1 MRRVPFI
8 PQMEMSEC
16 GAASL
21 AMLLAYHGHH
31 ASLPE
36 VRLACG
42 VSRDGASALG
52 IVRAARSYGLVAEG
66 VTLEMD
72 GMKDLP
78 LPAILHWGFRHFVV
92 LERLLPG
99 KMVLVDPS
107 LGRRTVDRDEVEKSF
122 TGVAIVAVPGEDFT
136 ERAEVRPSFRRYRG
150 LFQKSLPTMAQLLGA
165 SIMLQIVGLVFPVS
179 TQLLLDRV
187 ILPHQEAW
195 LWGLAAGLGCAVVA
209 NAVLTILRSWVVQ
222 SFDYATD
229 LGLLRG
235 FVEHLLRLPLSFFLQ
250 RSAGDLF
257 QRAESNTVLSDLFTT
272 RSIAAVLDVFLVIGY
287 AALMLLYSL
296 LLGGILIAL
305 GLIRVAV
312 LVALRTRNRQ
322 VMSTELTAAGRESAA
337 LLEALATFETTKA
350 LGIQGHVMR
359 RWFDRM
365 AARMNANVERRTL
378 EIASSQVM
386 SVLAGIAVAVVLWA
400 GGAAVLAD
408 RMTIG
413 VFAAF
418 LTLQSLF
425 MTPLETLLGAATQLQ
440 YMSSHLRRLDDVFD
454 SHVEVA
460 GAIDPGRIAGGI
472 ELEDVGFGY
481 VAGAAPIVSGITLR
495 IAPGE
500 KIALVGPSGA
510 GKSTLARLLLGLHVP
525 TTGRIRFDEI
535 DLKEIDLPRLRR
547 QAGVVLQETTFFN
560 DSVRANLS
568 LNDPDLPPERLR
580 EAAAIACIDNVI
592 DALPDGYE
600 TLMGA
605 DGNIF
610 SGGERQRLAI
620 ARALA
625 HDPAIL
631 LLDEATRALD
641 LETEARLHANLA
653 ARRCTRILI
662 SHRLATVEDADRIV
676 VMHGGRIVQIGTFDE
691 LSARDGVFREL
702 VLSAEHAYA

>member
-1 MRRVPFI
+1 
-8 PQMEMSEC
+8 
-16 GAASL
+16 
-21 AMLLAYHGHH
+21 
-31 ASLPE
+31 
-36 VRLACG
+36 
-42 VSRDGASALG
+42 
-52 IVRAARSYGLVAEG
+52 
-66 VTLEMD
+66 
-72 GMKDLP
+72 
-78 LPAILHWGFRHFVV
+78 
-92 LERLLPG
+92 
-99 KMVLVDPS
+99 
-107 LGRRTVDRDEVEKSF
+107 
-122 TGVAIVAVPGEDFT
+122 
-136 ERAEVRPSFRRYRG
+136 
-150 LFQKSLPTMAQLLGA
+150 
-165 SIMLQIVGLVFPVS
+165 
-179 TQLLLDRV
+179 
-187 ILPHQEAW
+187 
-195 LWGLAAGLGCAVVA
+195 
-209 NAVLTILRSWVVQ
+209 
-222 SFDYATD
+222 
-229 LGLLRG
+229 
-235 FVEHLLRLPLSFFLQ
+235 
-250 RSAGDLF
+250 
-257 QRAESNTVLSDLFTT
+257 
-272 RSIAAVLDVFLVIGY
+272 
-287 AALMLLYSL
+287 
-296 LLGGILIAL
+296 
-305 GLIRVAV
+305 
-312 LVALRTRNRQ
+312 
-322 VMSTELTAAGRESAA
+322 
-337 LLEALATFETTKA
+337 
-350 LGIQGHVMR
+350 
-359 RWFDRM
+359 
-365 AARMNANVERRTL
+365 
-378 EIASSQVM
+378 
-386 SVLAGIAVAVVLWA
+386 
-400 GGAAVLAD
+400 
-408 RMTIG
+408 
-413 VFAAF
+413 
-418 LTLQSLF
+418 
-425 MTPLETLLGAATQLQ
+425 
-440 YMSSHLRRLDDVFD
+440 
-454 SHVEVA
+454 
-460 GAIDPGRIAGGI
+460 
-472 ELEDVGFGY
+472 
-481 VAGAAPIVSGITLR
+481 VSGITLR